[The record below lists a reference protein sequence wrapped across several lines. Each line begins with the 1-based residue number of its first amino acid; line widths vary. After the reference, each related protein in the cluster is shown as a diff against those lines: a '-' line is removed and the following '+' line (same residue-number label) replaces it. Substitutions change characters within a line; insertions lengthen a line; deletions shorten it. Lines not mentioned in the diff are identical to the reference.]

1 MKRVIELNVNGL
13 SYDVVSSPEDL
24 LIDVLRQKLDL
35 SGTKK
40 GCGQGDCGTCTVLID
55 GRRALACLT
64 LAIACQGK
72 QILTIEG
79 MEQNGVLH
87 PIQQAFIDK
96 GAIQC
101 GFCTPG
107 MVMSAK
113 VLLDE
118 HPSPTEHEI
127 KLGISG
133 NLCRCTGYVK
143 IVDAVREAA
152 VRMQANTE
160 SGKEASR

>member
-1 MKRVIELNVNGL
+1 MKRVIQLRINGIDH
-13 SYDVVSSPEDL
+13 DVMISPEDL
-24 LIDVLRQKLDL
+24 LIDVLREKLDL
-35 SGTKK
+35 TGTKK
-40 GCGQGDCGTCTVLID
+40 GCGQGDCGTCTVIID

-64 LAIACQGK
+64 LAIACQGRAI
-72 QILTIEG
+72 QTIEG
-79 MEQNGVLH
+79 MEQHGVLH
-87 PIQQAFIDK
+87 PIQQAFIDR

-113 VLLDE
+113 ALLDE
-118 HPSPTEHEI
+118 KPAPTDHEI
-127 KLGISG
+127 KHGISG

-152 VRMQANTE
+152 GVLQADTA
-160 SGKEASR
+160 GKGA

>member
-72 QILTIEG
+72 RILTIEG

-107 MVMSAK
+107 MILATHA
-113 VLLDE
+113 LLQENPAPDE
-118 HPSPTEHEI
+118 TQI
-127 KLGISG
+127 RAALDG

-143 IVDAVREAA
+143 VVEAVQLA
-152 VRMQANTE
+152 VKRMEGN
-160 SGKEASR
+160 G

>member
-13 SYDVVSSPEDL
+13 THDVMVSPEDL
-24 LIDVLRQKLDL
+24 LIDVLRRETRSHGHQEGLRAGRLRHLHGAHRRPARAGLPDA
-35 SGTKK
+35 GDRVP
-40 GCGQGDCGTCTVLID
+40 GQ
-55 GRRALACLT
+55 A
-64 LAIACQGK
+64 
-72 QILTIEG
+72 ILTIEG

-113 VLLDE
+113 ALLDE
-118 HPSPTEHEI
+118 HPHPTEHEI
-127 KLGISG
+127 KLGH
-133 NLCRCTGYVK
+133 LRATC
-143 IVDAVREAA
+143 AA
-152 VRMQANTE
+152 APAT
-160 SGKEASR
+160 

>member
-1 MKRVIELNVNGL
+1 MKRVIELNVNGDT
-13 SYDVVSSPEDL
+13 YDVAISPEDL
-24 LIDVLRQKLDL
+24 LVDVLRQKMDL
-35 SGTKK
+35 TGTKK

-55 GRRALACLT
+55 GRRTLACLT

-72 QILTIEG
+72 RILTIEG
-79 MEQNGVLH
+79 IELNGVLH

-113 VLLDE
+113 ALLDE
-118 HPSPTEHEI
+118 HPRPTEHEI

-160 SGKEASR
+160 RGKEASR

>member
-1 MKRVIELNVNGL
+1 MKRVIQLSVNGL
-13 SYDVVSSPEDL
+13 TYDVAISPEDL

-35 SGTKK
+35 TGTKK

-55 GRRALACLT
+55 GRRTLACLT
-64 LAIACQGK
+64 LAIACEGRSV
-72 QILTIEG
+72 LTIEG
-79 MEQNGVLH
+79 MEQNGRLH

-107 MVMSAK
+107 MVLSAK
-113 VLLDE
+113 ALLDE
-118 HPSPTEHEI
+118 NPHPTEHQI
-127 KLGISG
+127 KAGLSG

-143 IVDAVREAA
+143 IVEAVRDAADQLHATAEA
-152 VRMQANTE
+152 
-160 SGKEASR
+160 GKGA

>member
-1 MKRVIELNVNGL
+1 MKRVIELHVNGS
-13 SYDVVSSPEDL
+13 SYDVVISPQDL

-35 SGTKK
+35 TGTKK

-55 GRRALACLT
+55 GRRTLACLT
-64 LAIACQGK
+64 LAIACEGR

-79 MEQNGVLH
+79 METSGVLH

-96 GAIQC
+96 GAVQC
-101 GFCTPG
+101 GYCTPG

-113 VLLDE
+113 ALLDE
-118 HPSPTEHEI
+118 NPNPTEHEI

-143 IVDAVREAA
+143 IVDAVRDAA
-152 VRMQANTE
+152 GRLQAAA
-160 SGKEASR
+160 GKGA

>member
-1 MKRVIELNVNGL
+1 MKRVIELSVNGL
-13 SYDVVSSPEDL
+13 GYDVVISPQDL

-35 SGTKK
+35 TGTKK

-64 LAIACQGK
+64 LAIACEGRR
-72 QILTIEG
+72 ILTIEG
-79 MEQNGVLH
+79 MEKHGVLH

-101 GFCTPG
+101 GYCTPG
-107 MVMSAK
+107 MVLSAK
-113 VLLDE
+113 ALLDE
-118 HPSPTEHEI
+118 HPRPTEHEI

>member
-1 MKRVIELNVNGL
+1 MKRVIELDINGAA
-13 SYDVVSSPEDL
+13 YDVVISPQDL

-35 SGTKK
+35 TGTKK

-64 LAIACQGK
+64 LAIACEGRR
-72 QILTIEG
+72 ILTIEG
-79 MEQNGVLH
+79 MEKNGVLH

-96 GAIQC
+96 GAVQC
-101 GFCTPG
+101 GYCTPG
-107 MVMSAK
+107 MVLSAK
-113 VLLDE
+113 ALLDE
-118 HPSPTEHEI
+118 NPAPTEHEI

-143 IVDAVREAA
+143 IVDAVRDAA
-152 VRMQANTE
+152 GRLQAAADT
-160 SGKEASR
+160 GKGA

>member
-1 MKRVIELNVNGL
+1 MKHVIELNING
-13 SYDVVSSPEDL
+13 SAYDVVISPQDL

-35 SGTKK
+35 TGTKK

-64 LAIACQGK
+64 LAIACEGRR
-72 QILTIEG
+72 ILTIEG
-79 MEQNGVLH
+79 MEQHGALH

-96 GAIQC
+96 GAVQC
-101 GFCTPG
+101 GYCTPG
-107 MVMSAK
+107 MVLSAK
-113 VLLDE
+113 ALLDE
-118 HPSPTEHEI
+118 NPNPSEHEI

-143 IVDAVREAA
+143 IVDAVRDAA
-152 VRMQANTE
+152 GRLQAAGAA
-160 SGKEASR
+160 GKGA

>member
-1 MKRVIELNVNGL
+1 MKRLIQLHVNGIA
-13 SYDVVSSPEDL
+13 YDVVVSPEEL

-35 SGTKK
+35 TGTKK

-64 LAIACQGK
+64 LAIACEGRS
-72 QILTIEG
+72 ILTIEG
-79 MEQNGVLH
+79 VERGGELH

-96 GAIQC
+96 GAVQC

-113 VLLDE
+113 ALLDE
-118 HPSPTEHEI
+118 HPAPTEEQIRH
-127 KLGISG
+127 GISG

-143 IVDAVREAA
+143 IVDAIADAARRLEAEREH
-152 VRMQANTE
+152 
-160 SGKEASR
+160 GKGA

>member
-1 MKRVIELNVNGL
+1 MKRVIELSINGNT
-13 SYDVVSSPEDL
+13 YDVVVSPQDL

-35 SGTKK
+35 TGTKK

-64 LAIACQGK
+64 LAIACEGR

-79 MEQNGVLH
+79 MEKNGVLH

-96 GAIQC
+96 GAVQC
-101 GFCTPG
+101 GYCTPG
-107 MVMSAK
+107 MVLSAK
-113 VLLDE
+113 ALLDE
-118 HPSPTEHEI
+118 NPNPTEHEI

-143 IVDAVREAA
+143 IVDAVRDAA
-152 VRMQANTE
+152 GRLQAGAPA
-160 SGKEASR
+160 GKGA

>member
-13 SYDVVSSPEDL
+13 AFDVMVRPEDL
-24 LIDVLRQKLDL
+24 LIDVLREKLDL
-35 SGTKK
+35 TGTKK

-64 LAIACQGK
+64 LAIACQGRS
-72 QILTIEG
+72 IVTIEG
-79 MEQNGVLH
+79 LERQGVLH
-87 PIQQAFIDK
+87 PIQQAFVDK
-96 GAIQC
+96 GAVQC

-113 VLLDE
+113 ALLDE
-118 HPSPTEHEI
+118 NPSPTEHEI
-127 KLGISG
+127 KAGISG

-152 VRMQANTE
+152 KVMAADA
-160 SGKEASR
+160 GKGA

>member
-1 MKRVIELNVNGL
+1 MKRVIELNING
-13 SYDVVSSPEDL
+13 SSCEVAIRPQDL

-35 SGTKK
+35 TGTKK

-55 GRRALACLT
+55 GRRTLACLT
-64 LAIACQGK
+64 LAIACEGR

-79 MEQNGVLH
+79 METNGVLH
-87 PIQQAFIDK
+87 PIQQAFIDQ

-101 GFCTPG
+101 GYCTPG

-113 VLLDE
+113 ALLDE
-118 HPSPTEHEI
+118 VPTPTEHQI
-127 KLGISG
+127 KLALSG

-152 VRMQANTE
+152 SRLQAGAA
-160 SGKEASR
+160 GKGA

>member
-113 VLLDE
+113 ALLDE

-143 IVDAVREAA
+143 IVDAVRDAA
-152 VRMQANTE
+152 GRIRANADT
-160 SGKEASR
+160 GKGA

>member
-1 MKRVIELNVNGL
+1 MKRVIELTING
-13 SYDVVSSPEDL
+13 SAYDVVISPQDL

-35 SGTKK
+35 TGTKK

-64 LAIACQGK
+64 LAIACEGR

-79 MEQNGVLH
+79 MEKHGVLH

-101 GFCTPG
+101 GYCTPG
-107 MVMSAK
+107 MVLSAK
-113 VLLDE
+113 ALLDE
-118 HPSPTEHEI
+118 HPTPTEHEI

-143 IVDAVREAA
+143 IVEAVRDAA
-152 VRMQANTE
+152 ARLQAAADC
-160 SGKEASR
+160 GKGA

>member
-1 MKRVIELNVNGL
+1 MKRVIELTING
-13 SYDVVSSPEDL
+13 SAYDVVISPQDL

-35 SGTKK
+35 TGTKK

-64 LAIACQGK
+64 LAIACEGRR
-72 QILTIEG
+72 ILTIEG
-79 MEQNGVLH
+79 MEKHGVLH

-101 GFCTPG
+101 GYCTPG
-107 MVMSAK
+107 MVLSAK
-113 VLLDE
+113 ALLDE
-118 HPSPTEHEI
+118 HPAPTEHEI

-143 IVDAVREAA
+143 IVEAVRDAA
-152 VRMQANTE
+152 A
-160 SGKEASR
+160 ASRRRRIPGRGP

>member
-1 MKRVIELNVNGL
+1 MKRVIELNVNGNA
-13 SYDVVSSPEDL
+13 YETVISPQDL

-35 SGTKK
+35 TGTKK

-64 LAIACQGK
+64 LAIACEGRRV
-72 QILTIEG
+72 LTIEG
-79 MEQNGVLH
+79 MEQHGALH

-96 GAIQC
+96 GALQC

-113 VLLDE
+113 ALLDKKAE
-118 HPSPTEHEI
+118 PGREEI
-127 KLGISG
+127 VEAISG
-133 NLCRCTGYVK
+133 NLCRCGCYNE
-143 IVDAVREAA
+143 IVEAVEAVA
-152 VRMQANTE
+152 HGRR
-160 SGKEASR
+160 KE

>member
-1 MKRVIELNVNGL
+1 MQKKLIELNVNGIA
-13 SYDVVSSPEDL
+13 YDVIVSPEDL
-24 LIDVLRQKLDL
+24 LVDVLRQKLGL
-35 SGTKK
+35 TGTKK

-72 QILTIEG
+72 KILTIEG
-79 MEQNGVLH
+79 MEANGRLH

-107 MVMSAK
+107 MVMAAK
-113 VLLDE
+113 ALLDE
-118 HPSPTEHEI
+118 NPDPTVQEI
-127 KLGISG
+127 KQGLSG

-143 IVDAVREAA
+143 IIDAVQEAA
-152 VRMQANTE
+152 RRMRAAPCQE
-160 SGKEASR
+160 EGR